1 MKSKEELNALKNKV
15 ETLNKKF
22 ALLPDDAL
30 QQVTGGYS
38 EPSTTDMILRDMSN
52 WLDANPN
59 ATKSEV
65 YSKLKTMIDENMDR
79 LTPDELAALNGL
91 LKAFEFEEI

>member
-1 MKSKEELNALKNKV
+1 MKSEEELNALKNKV

-38 EPSTTDMILRDMSN
+38 ESGTLENILQELTC
-52 WLDANPN
+52 WLDKHPN
-59 ATKSEV
+59 ATKSEIYDV
-65 YSKLKTMIDENMDR
+65 LKEKANDNSIV
-79 LTPDELAALNGL
+79 LTEDELNFMNQLLNSF
-91 LKAFEFEEI
+91 AS